1 MEVFT
6 GNISQTLAQV
16 AQELE
21 NLYWQSTQ
29 IDWFWEGRAS
39 QEATALK
46 AELQTG
52 YQVLATQSAEAIF
65 QIAALENEVRLSIF
79 TALGGAF

>member
-6 GNISQTLAQV
+6 GNISQVVAYV

-21 NLYWQSTQ
+21 NLYWQSAQ

-46 AELQTG
+46 TELQTG
-52 YQVLATQSAEAIF
+52 YQQLAAQSAEAIF
-65 QIAALENEVRLSIF
+65 QVASLENEIRLSIF
-79 TALGGAF
+79 TALGGAL